1 MGESNPS
8 PVTEATVTE
17 TKKGSNPGAAPA
29 VTRQLP
35 AVLAGAETLMNGK
48 LRIGLEVRVKSGSG
62 SSALRIAD
70 VTGVSKGEPVYIA
83 KPIRLEGKHLKKFL
97 LGKGILHETQEDE
110 KDDKGAVIQGPDG
123 QPKKKLQEPYGRLID
138 DATISCQAFYFTV
151 GDNNPLLMMFDLQLK
166 DGLIQSLTGDADLG
180 NLFDITGASIRLL
193 RCKEEDL
200 PKLQA
205 YAAQLAED

>member
-1 MGESNPS
+1 MGDTTGT
-8 PVTEATVTE
+8 VEATVE
-17 TKKGSNPGAAPA
+17 TKAANTPTTTPA

-35 AVLAGAETLMNGK
+35 DVLAGADTLMNGK
-48 LRIGLEVRVKSGSG
+48 LRVGVEVRVKSGSG

-70 VTGVSKGEPVYIA
+70 VTRISKGEPVYIA
-83 KPIRLEGKHLKKFL
+83 KPIRLEGKNLKKFL
-97 LGKGILHETQEDE
+97 IGKEILHEEEE
-110 KDDKGAVIQGPDG
+110 KDGQGVVIKDG
-123 QPKKKLQEPYGRLID
+123 QGNPKKKLKEAYGRLID

-166 DGLIQSLTGDADLG
+166 EGLIKTLTNDEDLG
-180 NLFDITGASIRLL
+180 NLFDITGASVRLL
-193 RCKEEDL
+193 RCKEEDF

>member
-1 MGESNPS
+1 MGDTTGT
-8 PVTEATVTE
+8 VEATVE
-17 TKKGSNPGAAPA
+17 TKAANTPTTTPA

-35 AVLAGAETLMNGK
+35 AVLAGADTLMNGK
-48 LRIGLEVRVKSGSG
+48 LRVGVEVRVKSGSG

-70 VTGVSKGEPVYIA
+70 VTGISKGEPVYIA
-83 KPIRLEGKHLKKFL
+83 KPIRLEGYNLRKFL
-97 LGKGILHETQEDE
+97 IGKGILHEKAETE
-110 KDDKGAVIQGPDG
+110 KDDKNQDIKGPDG
-123 QPKKKLQEPYGRLID
+123 KPKKQLEEAYGRLID

-166 DGLIQSLTGDADLG
+166 EGLIKTLTNDEDLG
-180 NLFDITGASIRLL
+180 NLFDITGASVRLL
-193 RCKEEDL
+193 RCKEEDF